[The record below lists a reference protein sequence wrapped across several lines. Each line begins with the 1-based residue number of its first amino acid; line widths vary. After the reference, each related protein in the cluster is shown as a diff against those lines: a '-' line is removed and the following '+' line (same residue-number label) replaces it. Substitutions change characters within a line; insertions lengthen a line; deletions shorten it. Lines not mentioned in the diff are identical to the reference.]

1 MKKVF
6 LDTNVV
12 LDYYLDREGFSD
24 DAEAILAYGYNQGCS
39 LYVSSLTCAN
49 MAYIGRKKFPGEAI
63 YAVLA
68 SLFEFAEIA
77 SVDSNAVKSAV
88 TLQAKDF
95 EDALQ
100 YFSAKA
106 IGVDCIVTRNVKDF
120 PFSELQ
126 VLTPKDF
133 FHSRLLFIL
142 LHHEGKYLRKNRIRY
157 IRKHLYK
164 LLILQKF
171 QCRSLDCSKPKA
183 LHPKWISIWKIDR

>member
-1 MKKVF
+1 MQYF
-6 LDTNVV
+6 
-12 LDYYLDREGFSD
+12 
-24 DAEAILAYGYNQGCS
+24 
-39 LYVSSLTCAN
+39 
-49 MAYIGRKKFPGEAI
+49 
-63 YAVLA
+63 A

-133 FHSRLLFIL
+133 WLIMQLNKMTGWIL
-142 LHHEGKYLRKNRIRY
+142 TKKNTT
-157 IRKHLYK
+157 L
-164 LLILQKF
+164 
-171 QCRSLDCSKPKA
+171 
-183 LHPKWISIWKIDR
+183 

>member
-24 DAEAILAYGYNQGCS
+24 DAEAILAYGCL

-133 FHSRLLFIL
+133 LAHYAV
-142 LHHEGKYLRKNRIRY
+142 K
-157 IRKHLYK
+157 
-164 LLILQKF
+164 
-171 QCRSLDCSKPKA
+171 
-183 LHPKWISIWKIDR
+183 

>member
-6 LDTNVV
+6 IDTNVV

-49 MAYIGRKKFPGEAI
+49 MAYISRKKFPDEAI
-63 YAVLA
+63 YAVLS

-100 YFSAKA
+100 YF
-106 IGVDCIVTRNVKDF
+106 
-120 PFSELQ
+120 
-126 VLTPKDF
+126 
-133 FHSRLLFIL
+133 LL
-142 LHHEGKYLRKNRIRY
+142 R
-157 IRKHLYK
+157 
-164 LLILQKF
+164 Q
-171 QCRSLDCSKPKA
+171 
-183 LHPKWISIWKIDR
+183 

>member
-24 DAEAILAYGYNQGCS
+24 DAEAILAYGYNQGCL

-49 MAYIGRKKFPGEAI
+49 MAYIGRKKFSGEAI
-63 YAVLA
+63 YAILA

-133 FHSRLLFIL
+133 LAHYAV
-142 LHHEGKYLRKNRIRY
+142 K
-157 IRKHLYK
+157 
-164 LLILQKF
+164 
-171 QCRSLDCSKPKA
+171 
-183 LHPKWISIWKIDR
+183 

>member
-106 IGVDCIVTRNVKDF
+106 IGVDCIVTRNVKYF

-126 VLTPKDF
+126 VLALKIRACERAETPRSCKLAEKF
-133 FHSRLLFIL
+133 SKSSNFISVSTKLFL
-142 LHHEGKYLRKNRIRY
+142 SAYSKRKF
-157 IRKHLYK
+157 K
-164 LLILQKF
+164 
-171 QCRSLDCSKPKA
+171 S
-183 LHPKWISIWKIDR
+183 W

>member
-6 LDTNVV
+6 IDTNVV

-49 MAYIGRKKFPGEAI
+49 MAYISRKKFPGEAI
-63 YAVLA
+63 YAVLS

-106 IGVDCIVTRNVKDF
+106 IGVD
-120 PFSELQ
+120 S
-126 VLTPKDF
+126 
-133 FHSRLLFIL
+133 LLST
-142 LHHEGKYLRKNRIRY
+142 KIR
-157 IRKHLYK
+157 
-164 LLILQKF
+164 
-171 QCRSLDCSKPKA
+171 
-183 LHPKWISIWKIDR
+183 

>member
-100 YFSAKA
+100 
-106 IGVDCIVTRNVKDF
+106 
-120 PFSELQ
+120 L
-126 VLTPKDF
+126 F
-133 FHSRLLFIL
+133 F
-142 LHHEGKYLRKNRIRY
+142 
-157 IRKHLYK
+157 
-164 LLILQKF
+164 
-171 QCRSLDCSKPKA
+171 C
-183 LHPKWISIWKIDR
+183 

>member
-68 SLFEFAEIA
+68 SLFEFAEIT

-106 IGVDCIVTRNVKDF
+106 IGVDCIVTRNVRERKAEYIAQMEKRMRDDYRRRTGKEAESF
-120 PFSELQ
+120 C
-126 VLTPKDF
+126 VL
-133 FHSRLLFIL
+133 
-142 LHHEGKYLRKNRIRY
+142 
-157 IRKHLYK
+157 
-164 LLILQKF
+164 
-171 QCRSLDCSKPKA
+171 
-183 LHPKWISIWKIDR
+183 